1 MIDLYPT
8 IALAGS
14 LWQILKETTIFGG
27 LVLAT
32 LVIMSVVS
40 WMIIFRKYRE
50 FRAVDGDTGSFTQY
64 FRRARR
70 LDEIAG
76 QAQTY
81 RNSPLAAV
89 CRSGLGEL
97 NSLKERKNEA
107 GGLRETTIP
116 LDNDDF
122 EMVEMAM
129 ERCINDELSRLEKQV
144 IFLATTGSAAPFLGL
159 LGTVVGIM
167 NSFWSIGESGSASLI
182 VVAPG
187 IAEALLA
194 TIVGLGA
201 AIPAVI
207 AFNWASN
214 RTKRI
219 QNAAHSFILEFLIR
233 ARKEAA

>member
-1 MIDLYPT
+1 MIDFYPT

-14 LWQILKETTIFGG
+14 LWQILKETSIFSGF
-27 LVLAT
+27 VLAT
-32 LVIMSVVS
+32 LVVMSVVS

-50 FRAVDGDTGSFTQY
+50 FRAVDGDTQSFTQY

-81 RNSPLAAV
+81 RNSPLAAIYS
-89 CRSGLGEL
+89 SGLGEL
-97 NSLKERKNEA
+97 TSLKERKNEA
-107 GGLRETTIP
+107 GGLRETTVP

-122 EMVEMAM
+122 ELVEMAM
-129 ERCINDELSRLEKQV
+129 ERSINDELSRLEKQV
-144 IFLATTGSAAPFLGL
+144 IFLATTGSSAPFLGL

-167 NSFWSIGESGSASLI
+167 NSFWAIGESGSASLI

-219 QNAAHSFILEFLIR
+219 QNVAHSFILEFLSR